1 MRRSIA
7 ALMTAVVAAGLFGA
21 SPATVT
27 SPASGLMAPRSAGVK
42 TRPGALL
49 NPARDPRSGAP
60 IGLRAQVE
68 DALNVQV
75 TTKVFPT
82 FDRNWNATGQMQ
94 WRVVDGTGNCCEN
107 YLAANS
113 QGTLFDFGGDY
124 INFST
129 DQGASWRRVVPA
141 DPLPNYGEG
150 TVAVAQNG
158 DIVAVAWNPY
168 FGDRVVPFKYSAEDE
183 GWFYTTTKLHQPFFD
198 RESVTVIPGPFEYA
212 GQAFPYLSVLRGG
225 APFKSPWF
233 YSFDGLNY
241 FVPDSRQA
249 DTWVETY
256 NDPLN
261 IQPDPMR
268 DWIQPAEQSAIT
280 PLGNGKAI
288 ARQADFIEFGR
299 GQFARLNPTTL
310 RWAPYEFPSGP
321 LPQPGRLRADSKS
334 RLHYVSWGAEKF
346 TYRMSADGGKSWTE
360 TPITMPAGHE
370 IANDVETAV
379 NGSLDLL
386 VVTVHTRREDS
397 KTNQDLVY
405 RFSLKKTT
413 PKLKAIYVVGDGTG
427 DYSSGITAPGARFDF
442 PTIVILPD
450 GHLAMSYAN
459 GERKQPTLAI
469 EIGPVTE

>member
-7 ALMTAVVAAGLFGA
+7 AITTAAIAAGLFGA
-21 SPATVT
+21 SPATLPPSAPV
-27 SPASGLMAPRSAGVK
+27 LMAPRSAEVRTQPGV
-42 TRPGALL
+42 LL
-49 NPARDPRSGAP
+49 NAAPDPHGAP

-68 DALNVQV
+68 DALDVQV

-82 FDRNWNATGQMQ
+82 FDRNWNPSGQIE

-124 INFST
+124 INFSA
-129 DQGASWRRVVPA
+129 DQGASWKRVVPA

-150 TVAVAQNG
+150 TIAVAQNG

-168 FGDRVVPFKYSAEDE
+168 YGDRVVPFKYSAEDE
-183 GWFYTTTKLHQPFFD
+183 GWFYTTTKLHQPLFD

-212 GQAFPYLSVLRGG
+212 GQRFPYLSVLRGG
-225 APFKSPWF
+225 APFKTPWF

-241 FVPDSRQA
+241 VVPDSRQA
-249 DTWVETY
+249 DTWVEAY
-256 NDPLN
+256 SDPLN
-261 IQPDPMR
+261 IQPDPML

-299 GQFARLNPTTL
+299 GQFARLNPTSL
-310 RWAPYEFPSGP
+310 RWAPYDFPSGP
-321 LPQPGRLRADSKS
+321 MPQPGRLRTDSKG
-334 RLHYVSWGAEKF
+334 RLHYVSWGERKF
-346 TYRMSADGGKSWTE
+346 SYRMSTDGGKSWIK
-360 TPITMPAGHE
+360 TPIEMPAGHE
-370 IANDVETAV
+370 ISVVETAV
-379 NGSLDLL
+379 NGGLDVF

-405 RFSLKKTT
+405 KLTLKRDR
-413 PKLKAIYVVGDGTG
+413 PRLKAIYLIGDGTG

-469 EIGPVTE
+469 EIGPVGE